1 LDVRRERILLSTQ
14 RSAALSLLALAAILG
29 LRGAAPPP
37 PAPTWSGEERLAV
50 GGHRAFLIPAPR
62 PPDRGP
68 RPWVWYAPTLPNLPG
83 GHENWLFTRLLA
95 AGVSLAGIDVGESYG
110 NAAGRAGF
118 DRLHALLT
126 ARGYSPRPVL
136 LGRSRGGLMLLSW
149 AAEYPAHVA
158 AFAGIYPV
166 TNFASYPGLERA
178 APAFGLTPAA
188 LAAELPR
195 HNPVDR
201 LAPLAAARVPLL
213 ALHGDQDR
221 LVPLAENSALLHARY
236 TALGGPMELL
246 VVPGQGHSL
255 WAGFFEDPRVLDFL
269 LHHALKTP

>member
-1 LDVRRERILLSTQ
+1 MPLPVALL
-14 RSAALSLLALAAILG
+14 LLALAAGVG

-37 PAPTWSGEERLAV
+37 PAPAWTGEERLAA
-50 GGHRAFLIPAPR
+50 GEHRAFLIPAPK
-62 PPDRGP
+62 PPEGGP

-95 AGVSLAGIDVGESYG
+95 AGVSIAGVDVGESYG
-110 NAAGRAGF
+110 NTAGRAGF
-118 DRLHALLT
+118 DHLHALLV
-126 ARGYSPRPVL
+126 ARGYSPRPAL
-136 LGRSRGGLMLLSW
+136 LARSRGGLMLLSW
-149 AAEYPAHVA
+149 AVERPDQIA

-166 TNFASYPGLERA
+166 TNLASYPGLERA

-221 LVPLAENSALLHARY
+221 LVPLADNSALLHARY

-255 WAGFFEDPRVLDFL
+255 WSGFFEDPRLLAFL
-269 LHHALKTP
+269 LRHTLPPPPRKL

>member
-1 LDVRRERILLSTQ
+1 MPPPAVRL
-14 RSAALSLLALAAILG
+14 LLALAVSAAG

-37 PAPTWSGEERLAV
+37 PAPAWTGEERLSV
-50 GGHRAFLIPAPR
+50 GEHRAFLIPAPR
-62 PPDRGP
+62 PPDGGP

-95 AGVSLAGIDVGESYG
+95 AGVSLAGVDVGESYG

-118 DRLHALLT
+118 DRLHALLV
-126 ARGYSPRPVL
+126 ARGYSARPAL

-149 AAEYPAHVA
+149 AAERPAQVA

-166 TNFASYPGLERA
+166 TNLASYPGLERA
-178 APAFGLTPAA
+178 APAFGLTPAELGA
-188 LAAELPR
+188 QLAR

-221 LVPLAENSALLHARY
+221 LVPLAENSALLHSRY

-246 VVPGQGHSL
+246 VVPGHGHSL
-255 WAGFFEDPRVLDFL
+255 WPGFFEDPRVLEFL
-269 LHHALKTP
+269 LRHAVPAPTPAR